1 MSPIMR
7 RLIHLPLSPFCRKIR
22 LVLAEKKLQVD
33 LIEEPVWERRI
44 ELIRLNP
51 AAMVPILKNENLIL
65 SESNAIFEFL
75 EEKYPKPALLPES
88 LLDRAEA
95 RRINFWFDD
104 KFHSEVTSRLLY
116 ERVNKKLAKSGEP
129 DSAIIKSGMK
139 NFKFHIEYMDWLL
152 QKRRWLAGDKLT
164 IADFSAAAHFSSLDY
179 IGTVDWE
186 MSVNIKDWYVKLKS
200 RPAFRSLLADLVPG
214 FSPPPY
220 YSDLDF

>member
-75 EEKYPKPALLPES
+75 
-88 LLDRAEA
+88 
-95 RRINFWFDD
+95 
-104 KFHSEVTSRLLY
+104 
-116 ERVNKKLAKSGEP
+116 
-129 DSAIIKSGMK
+129 DSI
-139 NFKFHIEYMDWLL
+139 
-152 QKRRWLAGDKLT
+152 
-164 IADFSAAAHFSSLDY
+164 HFSHS
-179 IGTVDWE
+179 I
-186 MSVNIKDWYVKLKS
+186 
-200 RPAFRSLLADLVPG
+200 
-214 FSPPPY
+214 
-220 YSDLDF
+220 

>member
-1 MSPIMR
+1 MSSIMR

-33 LIEEPVWERRI
+33 LVEEPVWERRI

-51 AAMVPILKNENLIL
+51 AAMVPVLKNENLIL
-65 SESNAIFEFL
+65 SESNAIFE
-75 EEKYPKPALLPES
+75 
-88 LLDRAEA
+88 
-95 RRINFWFDD
+95 
-104 KFHSEVTSRLLY
+104 
-116 ERVNKKLAKSGEP
+116 
-129 DSAIIKSGMK
+129 SGMK
-139 NFKFHIEYMDWLL
+139 NLKFHIEYLDWIL
-152 QKRRWLAGDKLT
+152 QKRRWLAGDNLT

-214 FSPPPY
+214 FTPPPY

>member
-1 MSPIMR
+1 MR

-33 LIEEPVWERRI
+33 LIEEPVWERRV

-104 KFHSEVTSRLLY
+104 KFHREVTSRLLY

-200 RPAFRSLLADLVPG
+200 RPAFRPLLADLVPG